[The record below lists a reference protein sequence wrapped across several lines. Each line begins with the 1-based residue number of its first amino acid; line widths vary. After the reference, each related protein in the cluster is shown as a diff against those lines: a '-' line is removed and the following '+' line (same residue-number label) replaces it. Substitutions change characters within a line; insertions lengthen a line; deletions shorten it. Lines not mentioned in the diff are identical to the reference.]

1 MDSRATRRGGDDSED
16 DDETVWGLLCQAEK
30 KIQRAK
36 ELYRGRNAALIAA
49 LTEMPV
55 SFDDPPV
62 APAPMPAPA
71 SVPAMPTATPATA
84 PPAPA
89 TAPAAIAR
97 RSRARH

>member
-62 APAPMPAPA
+62 APAPAPA

>member
-55 SFDDPPV
+55 SFDDPPA
-62 APAPMPAPA
+62 APVPAPA
-71 SVPAMPTATPATA
+71 SVPAMPTATPETA
-84 PPAPA
+84 PAAPV
-89 TAPAAIAR
+89 TAPAAIAP
-97 RSRARH
+97 RSRARR